1 MKEVLYESYGC
12 CSSGISEDL
21 GNQYKI
27 KINEFV
33 DNIFSQISDKT
44 WIEETIFDGF
54 ALLGYKIMNS
64 LRDTDIPLII
74 ELE

>member
-1 MKEVLYESYGC
+1 MKEILYESYGC
-12 CSSGISEDL
+12 CSGGIAEDL

-33 DNIFSQISDKT
+33 DNVISQISDKT
-44 WIEETIFDGF
+44 WIDETIFDGF
-54 ALLGYKIMNS
+54 SLLGYRIMNS
-64 LRDTDIPLII
+64 LRDTDTQLII